1 MNGKKAKALRWAA
14 GYHPNDPRQYQ
25 RTIMPGSIKVIPER
39 VAGVRRFF
47 GYGVL
52 TAKEAAELGLKDP
65 GEGNCYA
72 FSYGPTH
79 VANESYRNY
88 KKSKAAA

>member
-1 MNGKKAKALRWAA
+1 MNGKKAKALRKAA
-14 GYHPNDPRQYQ
+14 CYDPHDPRPYQ
-25 RTIMPGSIKVIPER
+25 KTIMPGSIKVISEQ
-39 VAGVRRFF
+39 VADVRRFF

-52 TAKEAAELGLKDP
+52 TTDEAAELGLKDP

-79 VANESYRNY
+79 VAYKGYRDY